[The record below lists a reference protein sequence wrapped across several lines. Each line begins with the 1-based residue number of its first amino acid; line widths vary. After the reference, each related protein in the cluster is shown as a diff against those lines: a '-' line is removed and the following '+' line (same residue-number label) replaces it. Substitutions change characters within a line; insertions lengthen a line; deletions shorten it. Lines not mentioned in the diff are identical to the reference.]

1 MIDDQSD
8 GKIRT
13 REFKIITCS
22 CYVSDWKK
30 IRETEDENWKFD
42 EIEKEKKKSFRK
54 VFANKMI
61 LLHSCC
67 NCFEKIIMENPF
79 IIEANDLAGHCIM
92 KRFLC
97 AIGSVDDICNGCL
110 SFFISKFE
118 NKFNIV

>member
-42 EIEKEKKKSFRK
+42 EIEKEKK
-54 VFANKMI
+54 N
-61 LLHSCC
+61 LL
-67 NCFEKIIMENPF
+67 EKF
-79 IIEANDLAGHCIM
+79 SQ
-92 KRFLC
+92 K
-97 AIGSVDDICNGCL
+97 
-110 SFFISKFE
+110 K
-118 NKFNIV
+118 